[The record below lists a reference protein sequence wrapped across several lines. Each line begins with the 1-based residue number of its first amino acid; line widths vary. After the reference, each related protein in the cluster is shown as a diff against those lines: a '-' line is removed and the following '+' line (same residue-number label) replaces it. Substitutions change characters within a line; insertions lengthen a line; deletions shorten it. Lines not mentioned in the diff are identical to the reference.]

1 MGCDDCSEALTAT
14 RDTSSPESFFRMVN
28 ERHVPISATLELT
41 YRCNFHC
48 VHCYC
53 VVDAGRTPEELST
66 GEWKGVLDQLAEAGT
81 LSATFTGG
89 DPFLRKDVWEI
100 AEHAKARRFALRFL
114 TNASFFNDANA
125 DRLAALKPASV
136 SISLYGATPDTYER
150 VTGRAG
156 FHEKTYGGIRRLVE
170 RGVRLQIKLPLLR
183 ESFHERWEMV
193 ELARSFG
200 ASSIRVDA
208 EIGAKDDGDLSP
220 LAHALD
226 DEQLAVF
233 VREFKGPLPEK
244 ARFQP
249 EDRLCRPG
257 ASSFAIGPYGDLFPC
272 MQIKQS
278 MGNLRERP
286 FREIW
291 RDSEPLADVRD
302 LRAGDFEGC
311 NACSHFGPCKPC
323 PGSSQTLTGSMTNP
337 TPTHCRT
344 TEARS
349 RLPILGG

>member
-1 MGCDDCSEALTAT
+1 MGCDDCSEALAVTA
-14 RDTSSPESFFRMVN
+14 ESFFRKID
-28 ERHVPISATLELT
+28 ERRVPISATIELT

-48 VHCYC
+48 LHCYC
-53 VVDAGRTPEELST
+53 VVDGKRTPDELT
-66 GEWKGVLDQLAEAGT
+66 ADEWKGVLDQLAAAGT
-81 LSATFTGG
+81 LSASFTGG
-89 DPFLRKDVWEI
+89 DPFLRKDIWEI
-100 AEHAKARRFALRFL
+100 AEHAKSRRFALRFL

-125 DRLAALKPASV
+125 DRLAALRPVSV
-136 SISLYGATPDTYER
+136 SISLYGATPQTYEQ
-150 VTGRAG
+150 VTGRSD
-156 FHEKTYGGIRRLVE
+156 FHEKTFAGIRRLAE
-170 RGVRLQIKLPLLR
+170 RGVRMQIKLPLLR
-183 ESFHERWEMV
+183 ESFHERWQMI

-200 ASSIRVDA
+200 ASSVRVDA
-208 EIGAKDDGDLSP
+208 EIGAKDDGDVSP

-233 VREFKGPLPEK
+233 VREFRGPLPEK
-244 ARFQP
+244 PAFAP
-249 EDRLCRPG
+249 DDRLCRPG

-278 MGNLRERP
+278 MGNLRERS

-291 RDSEPLADVRD
+291 ESSEALQDVRA

-323 PGSSQTLTGSMTNP
+323 PGSSQTLTGSLTNP

-344 TEARS
+344 TESRS
-349 RLPILGG
+349 RLPILR